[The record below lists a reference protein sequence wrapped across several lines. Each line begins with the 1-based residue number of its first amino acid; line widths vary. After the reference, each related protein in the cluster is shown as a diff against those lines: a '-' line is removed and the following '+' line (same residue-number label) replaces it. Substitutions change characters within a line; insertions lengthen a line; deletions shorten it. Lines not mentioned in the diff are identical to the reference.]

1 MSAEE
6 QYRVVIT
13 GATGAIGGALALEYA
28 EKGVQLILQGRQEG
42 RLQSLADEC
51 RLKGACVELCVLDL
65 SDRAALKVWID
76 QLESTGVPDLLIACA
91 GVNCNTGP
99 DRAGECWEQAQA
111 LLELNILSTLML
123 THHVAQLMRVRRS
136 GQIVLISSLAAGFGL
151 PVTPSY
157 SASKAAVKAYGE
169 ALRGGLASS
178 GVGVTV
184 VMPGYVS
191 SDMCDAMPGPKPF
204 LWAPAKAAKVIR
216 KGVERNRPRI
226 SFPFPLNWG
235 CWWLSVL
242 PAAVSHRIVRW
253 LGY

>member
-1 MSAEE
+1 MDVKKQS
-6 QYRVVIT
+6 RIVIT
-13 GATGAIGGALALEYA
+13 GATGAIGGALAMEYA
-28 EKGVQLILQGRQEG
+28 EGGVELILQGRQEE
-42 RLQSLADEC
+42 RLQALAQEC
-51 RLKGACVELCVLDL
+51 RLKGARVELCILDL
-65 SDRAALKVWID
+65 TDRAALKDWIE
-76 QLESTGVPDLLIACA
+76 QLKSDGVPDLFIACA
-91 GVNCNTGP
+91 GMNCNTGP
-99 DRAGECWEQAQA
+99 AREGECWEQAQV
-111 LLELNILSTLML
+111 LLELNIMSTLML
-123 THHVAQLMRVRRS
+123 SHHLAQSMRVRKQ

-169 ALRGGLASS
+169 ALRGGLESS

-204 LWAPAKAAKVIR
+204 LWTATKAAKVIR